1 MSLMFHHEGY
11 LYLFEKYFDHVE
23 GISFYPYLTKS
34 FKKYIIV
41 DVHIFQMHFQDL
53 LE

>member
-1 MSLMFHHEGY
+1 MFHHEGY